1 MPPIFQP
8 EVAAEA
14 ILWAAQ
20 SSRREILVGS
30 ATVLTV
36 LANRLVPD
44 LLDRYLEKTNFDA
57 QQYGREVDPNRPNNL
72 WQPLPGD
79 HGAHGTFDDRSQ
91 SFSKELW
98 VSQNKE
104 WLTAA
109 GLGLAA
115 TALALWLLKRR
126 K

>member
-57 QQYGREVDPNRPNNL
+57 QPYGGEVDPNRPNNL